1 VFDALVFALFA
12 LCVVAFDV
20 AWPFV
25 APEPPLDGRFE
36 AGSLR
41 DREPPPGVF
50 AGPFAVVNW
59 PGPPPD
65 GGDSIG
71 PGPDGPLPP
80 DVPVRKP
87 LGGPPP
93 PAPPPPPPGSAP
105 PAGPPVLNED
115 VCGAALD
122 GPPAVASPVEG
133 LGMLMQAWV
142 FVQISPLMC
151 GVLDS
156 PDLVAADADAS
167 DFARMARVATV
178 VVETLA
184 VDGIR
189 D

>member
-1 VFDALVFALFA
+1 
-12 LCVVAFDV
+12 
-20 AWPFV
+20 
-25 APEPPLDGRFE
+25 
-36 AGSLR
+36 
-41 DREPPPGVF
+41 
-50 AGPFAVVNW
+50 
-59 PGPPPD
+59 
-65 GGDSIG
+65 
-71 PGPDGPLPP
+71 
-80 DVPVRKP
+80 
-87 LGGPPP
+87 
-93 PAPPPPPPGSAP
+93 
-105 PAGPPVLNED
+105 VLNED